1 MLQVTLAKEA
11 GTLGLVV
18 RGGHHDIPARGRP
31 FTIVHLDPGGPA
43 MLEVKIFTQ
52 LEKGEPTVFYWF
64 VQGTVRP
71 GDRLLA
77 VNGRTLA
84 GMKLAELQAL
94 LYQEEGDTVL
104 TIEYDIAVQV
114 RSVVMVMLVH
124 HIYCVEWA
132 ARAGGD
138 AGGDGTRAG
147 GAAGAGARQAARHQG
162 HHHRNHQTGAA
173 AIKRK

>member
-1 MLQVTLAKEA
+1 M
-11 GTLGLVV
+11 V
-18 RGGHHDIPARGRP
+18 RGGHHDIPARCRP

-43 MLEVKIFTQ
+43 MLEVKILTQ
-52 LEKGEPTVFYWF
+52 LEKGQPTNVKVFYWF

-114 RSVVMVMLVH
+114 RSVVIVMLVH
-124 HIYCVEWA
+124 LLCRVGSTGRGRCWW
-132 ARAGGD
+132 RWCAGRGSSW
-138 AGGDGTRAG
+138 GWGSPGSPTPG
-147 GAAGAGARQAARHQG
+147 PSS
-162 HHHRNHQTGAA
+162 
-173 AIKRK
+173 